1 MSESANMMHPV
12 PDDNTM
18 EIAEYGPKY
27 MDVKSSLYISDLMI
41 DFLNIEARSE
51 YEQLDLDVAEFIL
64 IHRPYWLNQEVPH
77 AETIEQMTAVRRL
90 KIILQD
96 LSAIEEIE
104 LTKAETKQFGM
115 MSSAEE
121 YGKRLVERGMDTEL
135 FRAMSIENAD
145 RPLNFESIRKIR
157 DHDMEKRSA
166 EEEYEYKLYLKYLRE
181 AEARE
186 NERIRIARERGIEL
200 VDVPDPEVDGEQE
213 PDAEEEWDE
222 DYIPGEIRPEVE
234 EWVTDPE
241 DELPDLA
248 EPELAFLE
256 NIIMCDID
264 LTGDETEE
272 RVETEEQTECTE
284 NGTEETFGNGEQ
296 AECSENNTEAMFG
309 NEEQTE
315 CSENE
320 TEERFW
326 NEEQTECT
334 ENDTEAMF
342 GNGEQTECTENEA
355 EERFWNEE
363 QAECIENDTEATL
376 VFDDEPE
383 DEKPSIKERILDLF
397 RRHRN
402 GD

>member
-41 DFLNIEARSE
+41 DFLNTEARRE

-145 RPLNFESIRKIR
+145 SPLNFESIRKIR
-157 DHDMEKRSA
+157 DRDSEKRSA
-166 EEEYEYKLYLKYLRE
+166 EEEYEYKQYLKYLRE
-181 AEARE
+181 SEAKE
-186 NERIRIARERGIEL
+186 NERIRIAKERGIEL
-200 VDVPDPEVDGEQE
+200 VDVPDPEVDREQE
-213 PDAEEEWDE
+213 PEDEEEWSE
-222 DYIPGEIRPEVE
+222 DHIPGEIRPEVE
-234 EWVTDPE
+234 EWDTDPE
-241 DELPDLA
+241 DEPPDLA
-248 EPELAFLE
+248 EPESAFLE
-256 NIIMCDID
+256 NVIMCDID
-264 LTGDETEE
+264 LIVDETEE
-272 RVETEEQTECTE
+272 MVETEEQTES
-284 NGTEETFGNGEQ
+284 
-296 AECSENNTEAMFG
+296 A
-309 NEEQTE
+309 
-315 CSENE
+315 ENE
-320 TEERFW
+320 TEE
-326 NEEQTECT
+326 T
-334 ENDTEAMF
+334 M
-342 GNGEQTECTENEA
+342 
-355 EERFWNEE
+355 
-363 QAECIENDTEATL
+363 

-383 DEKPSIKERILDLF
+383 DERPSIKERILDLF
-397 RRHRN
+397 WRHRD

>member
-1 MSESANMMHPV
+1 
-12 PDDNTM
+12 
-18 EIAEYGPKY
+18 
-27 MDVKSSLYISDLMI
+27 
-41 DFLNIEARSE
+41 
-51 YEQLDLDVAEFIL
+51 
-64 IHRPYWLNQEVPH
+64 
-77 AETIEQMTAVRRL
+77 MTAVRRL

-264 LTGDETEE
+264 LIEDETEE

-284 NGTEETFGNGEQ
+284 NGTEGTFGNGEQ
-296 AECSENNTEAMFG
+296 AERSENETEERFW
-309 NEEQTE
+309 NEGQTE
-315 CSENE
+315 RSENE

-326 NEEQTECT
+326 NEEQTEC
-334 ENDTEAMF
+334 
-342 GNGEQTECTENEA
+342 
-355 EERFWNEE
+355 
-363 QAECIENDTEATL
+363 IENGTEGTL

-383 DEKPSIKERILDLF
+383 DERPSIKERILDLF

>member
-41 DFLNIEARSE
+41 DFLNTEARSE

-121 YGKRLVERGMDTEL
+121 YGKHLVERGMDTEL

-145 RPLNFESIRKIR
+145 RPLNFESIRRIR
-157 DHDMEKRSA
+157 DHDLEKRSA
-166 EEEYEYKLYLKYLRE
+166 EEEYEYKQYLKYLRE
-181 AEARE
+181 SEAKE

-213 PDAEEEWDE
+213 LDAEEGWDE
-222 DYIPGEIRPEVE
+222 DHIPGEIWPEVV

-241 DELPDLA
+241 DEPPDLA

-264 LTGDETEE
+264 LIEDETEE
-272 RVETEEQTECTE
+272 RVETEEQTEC
-284 NGTEETFGNGEQ
+284 
-296 AECSENNTEAMFG
+296 SENDTEDMFG

-315 CSENE
+315 RSENE

-334 ENDTEAMF
+334 ENGTE
-342 GNGEQTECTENEA
+342 E
-355 EERFWNEE
+355 
-363 QAECIENDTEATL
+363 TL

-383 DEKPSIKERILDLF
+383 DERPSIKERILGLF
-397 RRHRN
+397 RRRSN